1 MPETYFTVWTNVF
14 ERGALQSGETALF
27 HGGTSGIG
35 TTAIQLA
42 AARGSRVLA
51 TAGSDEKC
59 AACVGVGY
67 LVRHRGLRLGSP
79 RGRARVRAAP
89 EVVEKQ

>member
-1 MPETYFTVWTNVF
+1 M
-14 ERGALQSGETALF
+14 RGRVM
-27 HGGTSGIG
+27 
-35 TTAIQLA
+35 AIYMAIAMGCTPLGAPLVGWVADRFGARWSLAVGA
-42 AARGSRVLA
+42 AAGFA
-51 TAGSDEKC
+51 